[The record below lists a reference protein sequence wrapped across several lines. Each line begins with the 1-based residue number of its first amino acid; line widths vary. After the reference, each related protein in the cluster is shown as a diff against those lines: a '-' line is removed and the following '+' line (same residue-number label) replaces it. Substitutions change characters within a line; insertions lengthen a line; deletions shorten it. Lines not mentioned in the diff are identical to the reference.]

1 MRRLLLAI
9 VFGIFATPAAY
20 AQQSFNM
27 YIGGFVPRAEDAR
40 TPNDVLVN
48 DLALEGLAFNIED
61 FKGAT
66 VGGDRSVL
74 RRGGTDGRVLGKRS
88 EAVGHRCGRADCRR
102 GRRSSQRHGWVAVH
116 VARRSCR
123 CDQCAHS

>member
-66 VGGDRSVL
+66 VGGEYLVGFGNFFEGGLGIGFQQRSVPSVYENL
-74 RRGGTDGRVLGKRS
+74 QNSNGA
-88 EAVGHRCGRADCRR
+88 EIE
-102 GRRSSQRHGWVAVH
+102 Q
-116 VARRSCR
+116 
-123 CDQCAHS
+123 